1 MEHVQLYPR
10 FVKLKHTSNLKKTNS
25 YEALI
30 YYFRDVSE
38 RQIPISLR
46 YKISV

>member
-10 FVKLKHTSNLKKTNS
+10 FVKLKHTSNYKKNS
-25 YEALI
+25 NEALI
-30 YYFRDVSE
+30 YCFRDVSE